1 MHQMRKTSILKASTA
16 TIAFGLTLAANPAF
30 AQDQADPA
38 PDDAVA
44 TAPAEE
50 TPVAITVTGSR
61 IARPNLESTA
71 PIGVISSE
79 ALDTRGFTSVA
90 QALNELPSFGVPGA
104 SPVGFGQSG
113 FGAGQSFVDFLGLG
127 SQRTLTLVNGRRFVS
142 SNTSS
147 IFGPTGSGGSQ
158 VDLNNI
164 PTKLVDRIETVAAI
178 GAPVYGSDAIAG
190 TINIILKRD
199 FEGIDLDAQY
209 GISRE
214 GDAADYRVRGLIGKN
229 FADGRGNVTLSGE
242 YGEGEGLLFSDR
254 ALTASDDRFALA
266 RDANSPFRQ
275 IPYTDFRVPSVALTG
290 IPLVGGG
297 AFGLD
302 FPLSPQ
308 QAALFLGDP
317 TASFGVQNAAL
328 QTLRFDVNGN
338 LIPIDFGS
346 TIGPDSRFNVFT
358 SGGNGLTLRDVSNLL
373 TDTKR
378 YNAVLTTSYEI
389 GNAWR
394 LSAEGWYTVSEG
406 RNLINQP
413 AYNSAL
419 FGAAGTRD
427 GNLIIPL
434 SNPFLT
440 PEVRAA
446 IANQI
451 ANNPFSDRNL
461 NCTFGDAFPAC
472 LQDQDYFYFGRASID
487 LSPGVSVGKNEIIRG
502 VAELAGEFSVIPDK
516 PWSFNASF
524 NYGRA
529 KTVSRNQELN
539 EQNFRNAI
547 NAVSVGGTIVCA
559 PGAVNSAAP
568 TVSST
573 CAPLNLFGQNGVTKE
588 ALDYVTSIATPVNIN
603 EQYDAI
609 VSVSGGLFALPGGDF
624 GFAVGYEHREESS
637 DFDPGVFYRGASAD
651 LYPGVDYDGDGD
663 PIDLFYGRSV
673 PILPVFGKYNTDEI
687 FGEINAPIIAPDND
701 VTLISELSLNAAGR
715 YVWNSI
721 AGGDLTWTVG
731 GRYAPVD
738 GLTFRGAYTR
748 AIRAPSV
755 TELFNP
761 SSSSFVFAT
770 DPCDAGEITRGP
782 DPATRAANCAAAGV
796 PDDFTALS
804 NQRSFPGFVFGNPA
818 LTNEKSDSFTAG
830 IVFEPRFAR
839 GLAITV
845 DYVDIKLRNAISQ
858 FSTDQVAASCYDSTT
873 FPDNAFCDLVE
884 RDPDTAQL
892 SRIGTSFF
900 NSAEL
905 RYKGIL
911 ADVKY
916 LAETPFLGAESTVAL
931 SATFQY
937 LDTLTNQVIAGDT
950 PNQIDDTVGYSRH
963 KGVFTATYDNDSFN
977 YQIQAQY
984 LGSAKVDPQ
993 AAPDQFS
1000 IQKVDPVVFVN
1011 MAVSFDVTDRATFRL
1026 SADNVFNEKP
1036 PFPFPLAGGTTTYF
1050 SGILGTFFRAGFNVT
1065 Y

>member
-1 MHQMRKTSILKASTA
+1 MKASSLTRNNR
-16 TIAFGLTLAANPAF
+16 IALMIGVAISAVASSHPVY
-30 AQDQADPA
+30 AQDVTADDVQTEEA
-38 PDDAVA
+38 D
-44 TAPAEE
+44 APAE
-50 TPVAITVTGSR
+50 AIVVTGSR
-61 IARPNLESTA
+61 IAKPNLESTA
-71 PIGVISSE
+71 PIGIITSE

-199 FEGIDLDAQY
+199 FEGIDIDAQY
-209 GISRE
+209 GISRK
-214 GDAADYRVRGLIGKN
+214 GDAADYRVRGLVGKN

-242 YGEGEGLLFSDR
+242 YGEGEGLLFPDR
-254 ALTASDDRFALA
+254 AVTASDDRFALA
-266 RDANSPFRQ
+266 RAANSPFRQ
-275 IPYTDFRVPSVALTG
+275 VPYTDFRVPSVALTG
-290 IPLVGGG
+290 IPLVGGA

-302 FPLSPQ
+302 FPLSSQ

-317 TASFGVQNAAL
+317 TASFGVQNGAL
-328 QTLRFDVNGN
+328 QTLKFDVNGN
-338 LIPIDFGS
+338 LTPIDFGS

-358 SGGNGLTLRDVSNLL
+358 SGGNGLSLRDVENLL

-389 GNAWR
+389 SNSWR
-394 LSAEGWYTVSEG
+394 ISAEGWYTVSEG

-419 FGAAGTRD
+419 FGAAGSRD
-427 GNLIIPL
+427 GNLIVPL

-440 PEVRAA
+440 PQVRTA
-446 IANQI
+446 IAEQI
-451 ANNPFSDRNL
+451 NNNPYSDRNV
-461 NCTFGDAFPAC
+461 NCTFGDPAPAC
-472 LQDQDYFYFGRASID
+472 LQDQNYFYLGRASID
-487 LSPGVSVGKNEIIRG
+487 LSPGTSVGKNEIFRV
-502 VAELAGEFSVIPDK
+502 VADITGDFSIIPDK
-516 PWSFNASF
+516 TWTFNASL

-529 KTVSRNQELN
+529 KTASRNQELN
-539 EQNFRNAI
+539 EQNFRNAV
-547 NAVSVGGTIVCA
+547 NAVSVGGNIVCA
-559 PGAVNSAAP
+559 PGATNSAAP
-568 TVSST
+568 TVSSV
-573 CAPLNLFGQNGVTKE
+573 CAPLNLFGRNGVTQA

-609 VSVSGGLFALPGGDF
+609 ASISGPLFKLPGGDF
-624 GFAVGYEHREESS
+624 GFALGYEHRQESS
-637 DFDPGVFYRGASAD
+637 DFNPGVFYRGASTD
-651 LYPGVDYDGDGD
+651 LYPGVDYDSDGD

-673 PILPVFGKYNTDEI
+673 PILPVFGKYNTDEV
-687 FGEINAPIIAPDND
+687 FGEINAPIVSPDND
-701 VTLISELSLNAAGR
+701 VPLVSELSLNAAGR

-731 GRYAPVD
+731 GRYAPLD

-770 DPCDAGEITRGP
+770 DPCDAGEVTRGP
-782 DPATRAANCAAAGV
+782 SPATRAANCRAAGV
-796 PDDFTALS
+796 PTNFTALS
-804 NQRSFPGFVFGNPA
+804 NQRSFPGFVFGNA
-818 LTNEKSDSFTAG
+818 TLTNEKSDAFTAG
-830 IVFEPRFAR
+830 VVFEPRFLR

-845 DYVDIKLRNAISQ
+845 DYVDITLKNAISQ

-873 FPDNAFCDLVE
+873 FPSNPFCTLVQ
-884 RDPDTAQL
+884 RDPGTRQL

-900 NSAEL
+900 NSAQL
-905 RYKGIL
+905 SYKGIL

-916 LAETPFLGAESTVAL
+916 VAETPFLGADSTVAL
-931 SATFQY
+931 SATYQY
-937 LDTLTNQVIAGDT
+937 LDTLTNQVIAGDV
-950 PNQIDDTVGYSRH
+950 PVQNNDTVGYSPH
-963 KGVFTATYDNDSFN
+963 KGVFTATYENNIFN
-977 YQIQAQY
+977 YQVQAQY
-984 LGSAKVDPQ
+984 LGATQVDPQ
-993 AAPDQFS
+993 ATPDQFS
-1000 IQKVDPVVFVN
+1000 VQKVDSVVFVN
-1011 MAVSFDVTDRATFRL
+1011 MAMSIDVTDRATFRL

-1050 SGILGTFFRAGFNVT
+1050 SGILGTFFRAGFNVK